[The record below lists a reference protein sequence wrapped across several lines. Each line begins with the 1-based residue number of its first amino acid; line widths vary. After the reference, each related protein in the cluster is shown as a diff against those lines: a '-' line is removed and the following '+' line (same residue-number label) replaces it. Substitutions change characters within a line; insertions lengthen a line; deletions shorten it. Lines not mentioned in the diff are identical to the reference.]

1 MRINSLQSAWH
12 HVRKKQ
18 WRKNC
23 LKNEGMGWCIIGEG
37 TETVYV
43 NVRKEEST
51 EITLLEETSLSKQCF
66 PKPVQAVF
74 CNSSHWKEQE
84 ENLVVSKTYQIEV
97 AQNWLLVWVSKGMF
111 SMNYCHSHITA
122 TVEDA
127 LPEHILVLEHKW
139 LCRTSLKEHGN
150 ERKCSFDLY
159 DLSAFHSCSP
169 LLLVPLAILLYH
181 LRFHFMK
188 LNHVWQKG
196 LKLIIVVSFPIL
208 KIKMA
213 LSLAEHI
220 GSLPAPP
227 KDTKNNIFPCSALSC
242 LQMLFLHLTWS

>member
-37 TETVYV
+37 AETEYV
-43 NVRKEEST
+43 NVRREEST

-74 CNSSHWKEQE
+74 CNSNHWKEQE

-97 AQNWLLVWVSKGMF
+97 AQNWLLAWVSKGMF
-111 SMNYCHSHITA
+111 SMNYCHSHMTA

-127 LPEHILVLEHKW
+127 LPEHILVLEYKW

-159 DLSAFHSCSP
+159 DFECLPQLFTSPSGSSCHP
-169 LLLVPLAILLYH
+169 
-181 LRFHFMK
+181 
-188 LNHVWQKG
+188 
-196 LKLIIVVSFPIL
+196 VVSFTVSFYETEPF
-208 KIKMA
+208 
-213 LSLAEHI
+213 LATRTEANHCCVFSYI
-220 GSLPAPP
+220 E
-227 KDTKNNIFPCSALSC
+227 N
-242 LQMLFLHLTWS
+242 